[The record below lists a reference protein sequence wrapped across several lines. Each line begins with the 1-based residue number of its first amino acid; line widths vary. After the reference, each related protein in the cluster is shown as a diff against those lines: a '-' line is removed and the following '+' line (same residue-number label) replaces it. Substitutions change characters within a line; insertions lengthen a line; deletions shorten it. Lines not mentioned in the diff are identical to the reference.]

1 MRSACMFILVLP
13 SVVGEYL
20 VGRVREGQYEYPR
33 LNGFL
38 TPQVAQLMC
47 DRDKMCGG
55 FTYKGY
61 IGAEDKQEIFF
72 FHLIL
77 NFVGGVDG
85 WSWVTY
91 RPADRRLVQFSAIP
105 NSTVDSWENQ
115 AVKAFTHFYPSS
127 EQGVEKCEGLGESC
141 AGVVTKRETGESVL
155 VGNINFDEMVVSDMY
170 LTFVKLDNIDVG
182 KAVVPSMDGLD
193 SYGKIDR
200 CCSKQEFDEETET
213 KLKKWYPRTN
223 DIKRVPCTISQDK
236 FEAEYVRKNRPAI
249 LTGCSKNWRTQ
260 SDWSIMS
267 LLGLEDGEKEWFTE
281 YLIDSEDL

>member
-1 MRSACMFILVLP
+1 MRTACMFILVLP

-61 IGAEDKQEIFF
+61 IGAQDKQEIFF

-91 RPADRRLVQFSAIP
+91 RPDDRRLVQFSAIP
-105 NSTVDSWENQ
+105 
-115 AVKAFTHFYPSS
+115 KY
-127 EQGVEKCEGLGESC
+127 
-141 AGVVTKRETGESVL
+141 
-155 VGNINFDEMVVSDMY
+155 
-170 LTFVKLDNIDVG
+170 
-182 KAVVPSMDGLD
+182 
-193 SYGKIDR
+193 
-200 CCSKQEFDEETET
+200 
-213 KLKKWYPRTN
+213 
-223 DIKRVPCTISQDK
+223 
-236 FEAEYVRKNRPAI
+236 
-249 LTGCSKNWRTQ
+249 
-260 SDWSIMS
+260 
-267 LLGLEDGEKEWFTE
+267 
-281 YLIDSEDL
+281 